1 MVFFNCCNII
11 GMYVHNIQQKGEYK
25 MENASKEIYKLDV
38 EVLEE
43 GIMDVNE
50 PSFCKFCSPIFEEN
64 RVE

>member
-1 MVFFNCCNII
+1 
-11 GMYVHNIQQKGEYK
+11 